1 MSKASPSDTSPD
13 SAAPAAERVRYI
25 VHPTPPNAEGER
37 RLCAHVV
44 AHKTYALAE
53 FAEEV
58 ARDHRLLDAESVLYV
73 LQCAHETTKRLLRSG
88 NSIAFKNQFTL
99 QLSISGTLEPGEAP
113 DPAKGHQLRPRV
125 RIAPALIQAIN
136 QGIAF
141 EPCPAPDSGGTSGG
155 RRDSAGACA
164 PETPRRG
171 RRRTGPL
178 ALLGALLSLAWATG
192 CAPGLEG
199 RLESAADYSARKPAE
214 TEAWFAGNP
223 DPLTLQTCRALARE
237 RTLKLTEARLSAELA
252 RLSSTAAFSAFLPQ
266 VSATYSRAGTDDT
279 LYTEIPALGLRASM
293 QDRWTTQAAV
303 TVTQPVFAP
312 NAWLL
317 WLASRRG
324 AEMQELIAQRNEEL
338 LDAQVAALFYQAAVA
353 DRMIEAYTAQAE
365 ASETL
370 RRRIDALAAEGLAL
384 KGEAARAEA
393 LLAGDRY
400 NLQVA
405 RDNAKAAKAN
415 LLDILNFYPLSDAAP
430 APDGESLLSVLEL
443 PWALT
448 GADGTLR
455 PCTRAEALAAP
466 LEEWLWAALV
476 NRREM
481 WAGDMRIVLHKVQ
494 ALAALAHFLPTLSL
508 SGGGAYSS
516 NSHLTPD
523 SYLTG
528 GIGGVMSVF
537 DGLVSVADYLSAKR
551 QEEAAYALRE
561 DAAATLIVSVWQA
574 KTNLDQARR
583 LKTVAETRL
592 RAAETDYAETLSR
605 YEQDQETLSEVLDK
619 FSVREQARIQAISA
633 AYADALAEY
642 VFRDAVGLGWGDE
655 VPRAEAAD
663 PVPLLPKTE

>member
-1 MSKASPSDTSPD
+1 MSRTPTPDVSPEPPQPST
-13 SAAPAAERVRYI
+13 ERVRYI
-25 VHPTPPNAEGER
+25 VHPTPPDADGER

-44 AHKTYALAE
+44 AHKTYAMTE

-58 ARDHRLLDAESVLYV
+58 AKDHRLLDAESVLYV

-99 QLSISGTLEPGEAP
+99 QLSITGTLEPGEVP
-113 DPAKGHQLRPRV
+113 DPTKGHQLRPRV

-136 QGIAF
+136 QGIVF
-141 EPCPAPDSGGTSGG
+141 EPCPAQDAPGPRET
-155 RRDSAGACA
+155 AGAECA
-164 PETPRRG
+164 ADAPRRG
-171 RRRTGPL
+171 RRRGKPL
-178 ALLGALLSLAWATG
+178 ALLGALLSLVLAAG
-192 CAPGLEG
+192 CAPGLDG
-199 RLESAADYSARKPAE
+199 RLESASEYSARKPAE
-214 TEAWFAGNP
+214 TEAWFAENP
-223 DPLTLQTCRALARE
+223 APLTLQTCRALAHE

-266 VSATYSRAGTDDT
+266 VSATYSRSGTDDT

-293 QDRWTTQAAV
+293 QDRWTTQAAI

-324 AEMQELIAQRNEEL
+324 AEMQELITQRNEEL
-338 LDAQVAALFYQAAVA
+338 LDVQVASLFYQAAVA

-370 RRRIDALAAEGLAL
+370 KRRIDALAAKGLAL

-448 GADGTLR
+448 DADGTLR
-455 PCTRAEALAAP
+455 PCTRGEALAAP

-537 DGLVSVADYLSAKR
+537 DGLVSVADYLSARR

-583 LKTVAETRL
+583 LKSVAETRL
-592 RAAETDYAETLSR
+592 HAAETDYDETFSR

-642 VFRDAVGLGWGDE
+642 VFRDAVGLGWGDA
-655 VPRAEAAD
+655 VSRPKAET